1 MDDTIYR
8 QAALDVLRTCYDTEI
23 KQYSDGSEWI
33 NYEDAVEGMKTL
45 PPAEPER
52 EGRWIPCSDRLP
64 YLYLH
69 VLVTNKYDDV
79 MVAYR
84 AADRWCVIYGTSLPL
99 EDVIAWMPLPD
110 KGDEE

>member
-45 PPAEPER
+45 PPAEPVIIRCKDCKWWDR
-52 EGRWIPCSDRLP
+52 EAEDSPFGYCHACKHSHYSRHWEINIRRTYEEDFFC
-64 YLYLH
+64 
-69 VLVTNKYDDV
+69 
-79 MVAYR
+79 
-84 AADRWCVIYGTSLPL
+84 ADADPKEEEE
-99 EDVIAWMPLPD
+99 EDATD
-110 KGDEE
+110 

>member
-45 PPAEPER
+45 PPAKPER
-52 EGRWIPCSDRLP
+52 KTGMWIVSDDKYWHTCP
-64 YLYLH
+64 FCNADIDVSMGTGVYVGNDEVNH
-69 VLVTNKYDDV
+69 VNYCPNCGARMEV
-79 MVAYR
+79 
-84 AADRWCVIYGTSLPL
+84 
-99 EDVIAWMPLPD
+99 
-110 KGDEE
+110 EE